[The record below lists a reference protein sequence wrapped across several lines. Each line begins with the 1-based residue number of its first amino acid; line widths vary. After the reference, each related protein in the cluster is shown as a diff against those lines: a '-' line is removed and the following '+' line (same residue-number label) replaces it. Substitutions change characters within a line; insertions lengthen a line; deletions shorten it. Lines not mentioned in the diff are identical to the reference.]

1 MNRIHGAPDCQAQG
15 GFRITEEDVARRLLH
30 PQGQLPLIHRHAAAL
45 TAHLDDGDL
54 IAGYGQRDCP
64 RRGIGPQR
72 QGCLLLVAEQQAEVA
87 RLTQK
92 IEAMKEEI
100 DELKTNLSKE
110 MKEKNY
116 YKNRFKEEEA
126 EKELIIQENAGLKKD
141 IEYLK
146 AEINSL
152 KAQLGIP
159 V

>member
-1 MNRIHGAPDCQAQG
+1 M
-15 GFRITEEDVARRLLH
+15 EDNVIWDTIISN
-30 PQGQLPLIHRHAAAL
+30 LPSIL
-45 TAHLDDGDL
+45 TALGGVLVIYLNYKKDL
-54 IAGYGQRDCP
+54 KKDLQQYVLELNKSQNERIERLSEDN
-64 RRGIGPQR
+64 
-72 QGCLLLVAEQQAEVA
+72 AEQQAEVA

-116 YKNRFKEEEA
+116 DKKRFKEEEA

>member
-1 MNRIHGAPDCQAQG
+1 M
-15 GFRITEEDVARRLLH
+15 EDNVIWDIIISN
-30 PQGQLPLIHRHAAAL
+30 LPAIL
-45 TAHLDDGDL
+45 TALGGVLVIYLNYKKDL
-54 IAGYGQRDCP
+54 KKDLQQYVLELNKSQNERIERLSEDN
-64 RRGIGPQR
+64 
-72 QGCLLLVAEQQAEVA
+72 AEQQAEVA

>member
-1 MNRIHGAPDCQAQG
+1 M
-15 GFRITEEDVARRLLH
+15 EDNVIWDIIISN
-30 PQGQLPLIHRHAAAL
+30 LPAIL
-45 TAHLDDGDL
+45 TALGGVLVIYLNYKKDL
-54 IAGYGQRDCP
+54 KKDLQQYVLELNKSQNERIERLSEDN
-64 RRGIGPQR
+64 
-72 QGCLLLVAEQQAEVA
+72 AEQQAEVA

-141 IEYLK
+141 IEYLE